1 MINAFELEKGKL
13 FVSGLHWQALSGG
26 PSEVKAE
33 VEKLAALEGFDL
45 AVWRV
50 SSVQQV
56 GFADTKKG
64 FKAGMMSAAAVVS
77 KTIDEEEDVRDFL
90 CGIPLPDGRY
100 LYVAQSEGVI
110 LPDGD
115 SIGTAE
121 EVRGRML
128 ADMSVGKDWAKIYA
142 PLAWGMQGAAE
153 RSFEDFLP
161 QKNGKI
167 DYRHK
172 WWVLKPIK
180 TSIRSVAKIVLP
192 IAALS
197 ILMGAGMVSY
207 KRWQIAKAN
216 AEAAAA
222 AAAMATENAPKP
234 VVHPW
239 KDKAKAMPF
248 AGNCVRALRAFP
260 HVFPGNWVAKS
271 FTCSADSGISTMA
284 WHKGDGAWIDHLREV
299 VPAVRFAQDGMTAS
313 VTTPLMVG
321 GGDDEALIDEGGR
334 SEQLMGISQRLGL
347 TLSISPV
354 QAQQPPSLPGAAPEQ
369 QPVLPTWKELKWSIQ
384 KSSVA
389 ADEVLPLLDGAGF
402 RVDQIVAN
410 YKEGVFT
417 WDMEGIQYVQP

>member
-1 MINAFELEKGKL
+1 MNHSFELEKGKL

-197 ILMGAGMVSY
+197 ILIGAGMVSY

-222 AAAMATENAPKP
+222 AAAMATESFHRSCAHVKSSLI
-234 VVHPW
+234 
-239 KDKAKAMPF
+239 AKWVTNRPIGFSMISFSVFGGSMAKCRVTT
-248 AGNCVRALRAFP
+248 NALRIVVLFKPRSTVSTRTIALC
-260 HVFPGNWVAKS
+260 S
-271 FTCSADSGISTMA
+271 F
-284 WHKGDGAWIDHLREV
+284 
-299 VPAVRFAQDGMTAS
+299 
-313 VTTPLMVG
+313 
-321 GGDDEALIDEGGR
+321 R
-334 SEQLMGISQRLGL
+334 SE
-347 TLSISPV
+347 
-354 QAQQPPSLPGAAPEQ
+354 
-369 QPVLPTWKELKWSIQ
+369 
-384 KSSVA
+384 
-389 ADEVLPLLDGAGF
+389 
-402 RVDQIVAN
+402 
-410 YKEGVFT
+410 
-417 WDMEGIQYVQP
+417 

>member
-1 MINAFELEKGKL
+1 MTNSFELDKGKL

-90 CGIPLPDGRY
+90 CGISLPDGRY

-128 ADMSVGKDWAKIYA
+128 ADMSVGKDWEKIYA
-142 PLAWGMQGAAE
+142 PAAWGMDGAVE
-153 RSFEDFLP
+153 RGFEDFLP
-161 QKNGKI
+161 QKNGKV

-172 WWVLKPIK
+172 WWALKPIK
-180 TSIRSVAKIVLP
+180 TSFKAIAKIVVP
-192 IAALS
+192 ILGLS
-197 ILMGAGMVSY
+197 ILLGGGVFYY
-207 KRWQIAKAN
+207 KRWQVEKERAA
-216 AEAAAA
+216 AAAA
-222 AAAMATENAPKP
+222 AAAMADANAPAP
-234 VVHPW
+234 IVHPW
-239 KDKAKAMPF
+239 KNKAKAHPF
-248 AGNCVRALRAFP
+248 GSNCVRALRASTN
-260 HVFPGNWVAKS
+260 VFPGNWVTKT
-271 FTCSADSGISTMA
+271 FTCNADAGISTTA
-284 WHKGDGAWIDHLREV
+284 WHKADGAWMEHIRAV
-299 VPAVRFAQDGMTAS
+299 VPNVRFAPDGMTAT
-313 VTTPLMVG
+313 VTNPLIVG
-321 GGDDEALIDEGGR
+321 GGEDESLFDEMGR
-334 SEQLMGISQRLGL
+334 TEQLMSAAQRLGVM
-347 TLSISPV
+347 LSVTAIQTQVLAP
-354 QAQQPPSLPGAAPEQ
+354 LPGATPD
-369 QPVLPTWKELKWSIQ
+369 QPQAQPMWKELKWSIQ
-384 KSSVA
+384 KSALA

>member
-1 MINAFELEKGKL
+1 MNHSFELEKGKL

-56 GFADTKKG
+56 GFADSKKG

-142 PLAWGMQGAAE
+142 PLAWGMHGADE

-161 QKNGKI
+161 RKNGKI

-180 TSIRSVAKIVLP
+180 TSIRSIAKTAVP
-192 IAALS
+192 IIALS
-197 ILMGAGMVSY
+197 IVFAGSFVGY
-207 KRWQIAKAN
+207 KRWQ
-216 AEAAAA
+216 AEKDRIAAAA
-222 AAAMATENAPKP
+222 SAAAMAADNAPKP
-234 VVHPW
+234 IPHPW
-239 KDKAKAMPF
+239 IDKAKAMPF
-248 AGNCVRALRAFP
+248 ANNCVRALRASP
-260 HVFPGNWVAKS
+260 SVFPGNWIAKT
-271 FTCSADSGISTMA
+271 FTCSAESGASTMS
-284 WHKGDGAWIDHLREV
+284 WHKGEGAWIDHLREV
-299 VPAVRFAQDGMTAS
+299 VPGARFAQDGMTAFI
-313 VTTPLMVG
+313 TTPLLVG
-321 GGDDEALIDEGGR
+321 VGEDDQLVDEGKR
-334 SEQLMGISQRLGL
+334 SEDMQSASQRLGL
-347 TLSISPV
+347 PLSVSAVEV
-354 QAQQPPSLPGAAPEQ
+354 QQLPPLPGAVPDQ
-369 QPVLPTWKELKWSIQ
+369 QTVVPPWKELKWSIQ
-384 KSSVA
+384 KSAMA
-389 ADEVLPLLDGAGF
+389 ADEVLPILDGPGF
-402 RVDQIVAN
+402 RVSQITAN
-410 YKEGVFT
+410 YKDGVFT